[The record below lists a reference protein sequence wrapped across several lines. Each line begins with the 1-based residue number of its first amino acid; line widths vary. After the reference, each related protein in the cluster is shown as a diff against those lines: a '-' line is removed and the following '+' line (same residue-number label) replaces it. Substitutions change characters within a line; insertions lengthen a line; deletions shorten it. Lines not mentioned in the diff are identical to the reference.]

1 MKNLNSFSLKFRE
14 RPSPLLSNTKPM
26 ANSLKF
32 RERPSPLLSNTKP
45 MAKPSA
51 AAKTQNQST
60 SNLVESADLT
70 KKM

>member
-1 MKNLNSFSLKFRE
+1 MKNLNSF
-14 RPSPLLSNTKPM
+14 
-26 ANSLKF
+26 SLKF